1 MVPVMQHYAIHIL
14 PVKALEDFDCEL
26 AKPESALISCVGTRV
41 WVDVRT
47 VPHRL
52 ILEFADTTDMHRPG
66 AFSRTQAEEI
76 ARFARGLPNSVTDV
90 FVCCSEGE
98 SRSPAVAAALL
109 RASGRSD
116 RGVLLNPYY
125 HPNALVYRLLCR
137 ALGIFMPRPL
147 LWLKQRRSLR
157 AFRRAQQKGNTG
169 GYERWQILF

>member
-47 VPHRL
+47 VPCRL
-52 ILEFADTTDMHRPG
+52 ILEFADTSDMHRPG

-109 RASGRSD
+109 RASGRSEEYILYFAD
-116 RGVLLNPYY
+116 AKGKSYSARVPEDLWNKYSRDKSVELEVQGSRVLSIDGVRVDY
-125 HPNALVYRLLCR
+125 
-137 ALGIFMPRPL
+137 
-147 LWLKQRRSLR
+147 
-157 AFRRAQQKGNTG
+157 
-169 GYERWQILF
+169 